1 MKASDFT
8 PYANRHCPASKE
20 VVDQKSIDLVLAAAK
35 KEPLK
40 SNAVI
45 IARYAW
51 LKARNLKVPT
61 DMELA
66 NLCVM
71 IKEGKAYRAIYSN
84 VLTHIIKKQNYHIQ
98 ILN

>member
-1 MKASDFT
+1 MEAKKFRT
-8 PYANRHCPASKE
+8 YANGHCEASKE
-20 VVDQKSIDLVLAAAK
+20 APDQKTIDVVIASAK
-35 KEPLK
+35 KKPLQ

-51 LKARNLKVPT
+51 LKTRNLKVPA

-71 IKEGKAYRAIYSN
+71 IKGGKAYRAIYSN

>member
-1 MKASDFT
+1 MKAQQFKT
-8 PYANRHCPASKE
+8 YANGHCKASSQK
-20 VVDQKSIDLVLAAAK
+20 VDQKTIDFVLASAK
-35 KEPLK
+35 KKPLK
-40 SNAVI
+40 GNAVI

-51 LKARNLKVPT
+51 LKAKKLSTPA